1 MAHADDQPRT
11 VVLMYESRTVD
22 ELKRLGAHLIKVTKE
37 MAATSRGAGISAA
50 PTGLP
55 ARKAEIVGWIE
66 RLAQNDAFLRGYY
79 DRMRSLEKTAL
90 QEVVH
95 SPDGVL
101 DTFRFEAKYGDVPSF
116 NSSGFW
122 SRDRKGEE
130 GFPALSFLITDGG
143 WLPPDLRSRLGRF
156 VPKPAALEA
165 KPLEGLPENVKVY
178 GGRESA
184 PLVVHGTEQAALH
197 DVMAVLRLVDT
208 GKVGV
213 GAKTGRISQSSA
225 AALRGMLSHGDFYP
239 EEMEADA
246 DYDVQMGPLGIRPF
260 AWAMLLQAANLAH
273 AAGSKLELTRSGK
286 AALKKEPQETIATLW
301 QKWLKSKMLHEMNRI
316 EVIKGQKSAKRP
328 LSAAEPC
335 REVIAGALSELE
347 EGDWVRT
354 VDFFKFLI
362 GAGHGFDV
370 VRNGWALYITDPQY
384 GSFGYDHIE
393 WEHASGRFTRAFL
406 LEYAATLGLIDV
418 ALVPPWGALSDRG
431 GLWGADDL
439 SCLSRYDGLWALRLN
454 SLGAWVLGK
463 KETYVASFQEEP
475 SLRFLSNLEV
485 SAAASSVSPSDALF
499 LDRVCERI
507 SERVWR
513 LSLPKA
519 LRAMEE
525 GVEAQRFM
533 AFIEERTQGDLPQ
546 TVREFFDDLASRV
559 RKLRDLGEA
568 RIVQC
573 ADSSLAQLI
582 VRDRRLKDLCF
593 PAGDRVLV
601 VPKAYEALF
610 REALR
615 ELGYVVG
622 AGK

>member
-1 MAHADDQPRT
+1 MAHTDDRPGT

-22 ELKRLGAHLIKVTKE
+22 ELKKLGAHLAKVSRE
-37 MAATSRGAGISAA
+37 MAAASGRAGISAA
-50 PTGLP
+50 LPGLP
-55 ARKAEIVGWIE
+55 ARKAEIVRWIE
-66 RLAQNDAFLRGYY
+66 RLARDDAYLKGYY
-79 DRMRSLEKTAL
+79 ERMSPLEKNAL
-90 QEVVH
+90 EEAVH
-95 SPDGVL
+95 AEDGTL
-101 DTFRFEAKYGDVPSF
+101 DTFRFEAKYGAVPRIKSP
-116 NSSGFW
+116 GYW
-122 SRDRKGEE
+122 SRNRKGEE
-130 GFPALSFLITDGG
+130 GFPSLSFLITGGG

-156 VPKPAALEA
+156 VPKPATLEA

-184 PLVVHGTEQAALH
+184 PLVAHGTEQAAVH
-197 DVMAVLRLVDT
+197 DVMAVLQLVDT

-213 GAKTGRISQSSA
+213 GAKTGRISQAGA
-225 AALRGMLSHGDFYP
+225 AALRGMLSRGDFYP
-239 EEMEADA
+239 EGMEAEA
-246 DYDVQMGPLGIRPF
+246 GYDVQMGPLGIRPF

-286 AALKKEPQETIATLW
+286 AALKKEPQEVIATLW
-301 QKWLKSKMLHEMNRI
+301 QRWLKSKMLHEMNRI

-335 REVIAGALSELE
+335 RALIAGALSGME
-347 EGDWVRT
+347 EGEWVRT
-354 VDFFKFLI
+354 GDFFKFLI

-370 VRNGWALYITDPQY
+370 VRNGWALYIADPQY

-418 ALVPPWGALSDRG
+418 ALVPPWGALGDHG
-431 GLWGADDL
+431 DLWGADDL

-463 KETYVASFQEEP
+463 KEKYVASFQEEP

-485 SAAASSVSPSDALF
+485 SASSSSVSPSDALF
-499 LDRVCERI
+499 LDRVCERV

-525 GVEAQRFM
+525 GVEAQRFI
-533 AFIEERTQGDLPQ
+533 AFVEERTRGELPQ
-546 TVREFFDDLASRV
+546 TAREFLDDLTSRA

-573 ADSSLAQLI
+573 ADPSLAQSI
-582 VRDRRLKDLCF
+582 VRDKRLKDLCF
-593 PAGDRVLV
+593 PAGDRILV
-601 VPKAYEALF
+601 VPKGYEGAF